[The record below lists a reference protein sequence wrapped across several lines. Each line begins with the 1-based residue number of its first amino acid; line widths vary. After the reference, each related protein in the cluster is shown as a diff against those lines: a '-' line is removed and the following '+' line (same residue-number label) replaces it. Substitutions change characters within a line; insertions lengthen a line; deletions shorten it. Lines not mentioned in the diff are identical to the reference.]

1 MKLIMLEA
9 YIDSEIFHSVKIQ
22 GQRLKLQLATASKAI
37 TKLNCP
43 QHTFITTVHH
53 PQDIINLWS
62 KPLLRQR
69 CRQVCKCGELGCTCE
84 L

>member
-43 QHTFITTVHH
+43 QHTFTNYSASSSRHHQLVVQTT
-53 PQDIINLWS
+53 S
-62 KPLLRQR
+62 KTK
-69 CRQVCKCGELGCTCE
+69 V
-84 L
+84 